1 MPVYLLHGF
10 RWPRSKI
17 RVHIILNNVD
27 DAAPEYIFSPSTT
40 TALLHSLSRL
50 YPDTM
55 KALPRLRFIEQYDP
69 DDTSGSAS
77 SQPFAFV
84 ADKVE
89 RCELSLDVV
98 ETMNQ
103 GVDSGSWD
111 ALMDLKEHLAPEE
124 KMGWWIVFNGDELR
138 LQDSDSADDVDF
150 NSNKTA
156 RKAKEVTEQMIRSSN
171 YSLHSKRP
179 SSRKKWFRR
188 RLDGQLSLYE

>member
-1 MPVYLLHGF
+1 MRTPCFEHTFTEVAGCLRLLLSQRSCLNAVIPPLFIAMPVYLLHGF

-138 LQDSDSADDVDF
+138 LQDSDSADDVGI
-150 NSNKTA
+150 SNA
-156 RKAKEVTEQMIRSSN
+156 AVVV
-171 YSLHSKRP
+171 
-179 SSRKKWFRR
+179 
-188 RLDGQLSLYE
+188 